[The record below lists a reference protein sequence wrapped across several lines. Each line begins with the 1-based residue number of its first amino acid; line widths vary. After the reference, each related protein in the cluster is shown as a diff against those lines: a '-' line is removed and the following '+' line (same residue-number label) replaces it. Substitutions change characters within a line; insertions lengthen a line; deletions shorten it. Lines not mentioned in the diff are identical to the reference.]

1 MNLNHIKHNLDLV
14 LVIILYFVIGV
25 YLIQYY
31 QYSLN
36 ADSISYITIAQEY
49 LNGHFADAINGYWSP
64 LFSWLLIP
72 FLPFSSNPQFN
83 VYLARILSLFTG
95 ILTIIGVNL
104 LISRFKIDKIS
115 KTLMLFS
122 LIPII
127 LSFLFGLI
135 SPDLLVTTILIYY
148 LYIIFDSDYPDKKYA
163 GVLCGILGALAYLS
177 KSYALPLFLA
187 HFLLFNLFYY
197 FKSTD
202 REKQH
207 KIFKNFILGLTI
219 FFIIS
224 GVWIALISDKYGKS
238 TFGTAGDY
246 NHELIGPQSQGHFVY
261 YYGIIKPPNEFA
273 VSAWE
278 DPSYFKMK
286 SWSALSS
293 WDNFKYQIKSIL
305 SNVVNMISIFEV
317 ASIFAVIIF
326 IAGIITVFRLKPN
339 KTSKNKLI
347 YLITTILLYL
357 GGYSLVLIEPRYLWL
372 VNILV
377 LIMGVY
383 LLNLLFEIGSLNSN
397 IKNILLIFLIISF
410 VINPVNALIL
420 NLNIG
425 KDSYTLSESLE
436 QCKIHGN
443 LASNDEWRVTDYISY
458 YISSKYYGQTKN
470 ESYSDLKKELKNND
484 IDYYFVWGDSNENNN
499 LSHDF
504 KEVTNGTFNLLKVYS
519 IKNE

>member
-1 MNLNHIKHNLDLV
+1 MNLNHIKHNLDII
-14 LVIILYFVIGV
+14 LVIILYFIIGV

-49 LNGHFADAINGYWSP
+49 LNGHFTDAVNGYWSP

-72 FLPFSSNPQFN
+72 FLAFSSNPQFN
-83 VYLARILSLFTG
+83 VYLARVLSLITG

-104 LISRFKIDKIS
+104 LISRFEIDKTS
-115 KTLMLFS
+115 RTLILFS

-135 SPDLLVTTILIYY
+135 SPDLLVTTLLIYY
-148 LYIIFDSDYPDKKYA
+148 LYIIFNSDYPNKKYT
-163 GVLCGILGALAYLS
+163 GILCGILGALAYLS

-187 HFLLFNLFYY
+187 HFVLFNLVYY

-202 REKQH
+202 RKKQY
-207 KIFKNFILGLTI
+207 KILKNLILGLTI

-224 GVWIALISDKYGKS
+224 GVWIALISDKYGKT

-246 NHELIGPQSQGHFVY
+246 NHELVGPQSQGHFVY
-261 YYGIIKPPNEFA
+261 YYGIIKPSNEFA

-286 SWSALSS
+286 SWDALGS
-293 WDNFKYQIKSIL
+293 WDNFKYQITLIL
-305 SNVVNMISIFEV
+305 DNVVKIISIFEV
-317 ASIFAVIIF
+317 ASPFSIIIF
-326 IAGIITVFRLKPN
+326 ITSIIVVLKLN
-339 KTSKNKLI
+339 IKKASKNKLI

-372 VNILV
+372 VNILL
-377 LIMGVY
+377 LILGVY

-397 IKNILLIFLIISF
+397 IKNILLVFLILSF

-425 KDSYTLSESLE
+425 KDSYTLSETLE
-436 QCKIHGN
+436 QYNIHGN
-443 LASNDEWRVTDYISY
+443 FASNDEWRVTDYIAY
-458 YISSKYYGQTKN
+458 YMSSKYYGQTKN
-470 ESYSDLKKELKNND
+470 ESYNDLKKELKNNK
-484 IDYYFVWGDSNENNN
+484 IDYYFVWGDTNENSN

-504 KEVTNGTFNLLKVYS
+504 KEVTNRTFNLLRVYS
-519 IKNE
+519 VKQ